1 MGSSSSFSL
10 FEDDLAFLMILEFFK
25 GVVNF
30 FLLLS
35 ASSKREK
42 LSLKK
47 EISAHGPFVFILP
60 LLIFAVMIS
69 RRWSIR

>member
-30 FLLLS
+30 FCCSLRHQ
-35 ASSKREK
+35 KEK
-42 LSLKK
+42 NF
-47 EISAHGPFVFILP
+47 H
-60 LLIFAVMIS
+60 
-69 RRWSIR
+69 